1 MIDHIYVFSNSIIIL
16 IISIIIGSIEI
27 KRYYKED
34 RELRRTN
41 DMNISYIHM
50 LSTTGTICIMAA
62 IASLTVLIVTG
73 LDYYKIINF

>member
-27 KRYYKED
+27 ERYYKED

-41 DMNISYIHM
+41 DMNIHM

-62 IASLTVLIVTG
+62 IASLIGLIVTA

>member
-1 MIDHIYVFSNSIIIL
+1 MIDHMFIFDNSIIIL
-16 IISIIIGSIEI
+16 MISIIIGSIEI
-27 KRYYKED
+27 ERYYKED
-34 RELRRTN
+34 GVLRKIK
-41 DMNISYIHM
+41 DIHIHT